1 MWMGL
6 AVYCRMIGDDGPLIF
21 WSRWPDGTRVDRLDK
36 ISALA
41 ITGLVL
47 WALALVMVQFAA
59 QEERL
64 EVQPA
69 VVRVDPELDKKI
81 ALAKTL
87 LAGNS
92 IEQADKLLAELIA
105 VYPFEAMPYLL
116 NGDVHLYR
124 QDPVGAMLEYRKA
137 VDLNPD
143 FLDKKSELFQ
153 GKKVKKT
160 VEEARAVIE
169 SGLAAKSGDETLLAA
184 RKVYYYMLRKIAG
197 SCG

>member
-1 MWMGL
+1 M
-6 AVYCRMIGDDGPLIF
+6 
-21 WSRWPDGTRVDRLDK
+21 DRLDK

-41 ITGLVL
+41 IACLMLWGLF
-47 WALALVMVQFAA
+47 LVVVQLGQPEERREA
-59 QEERL
+59 QE
-64 EVQPA
+64 A
-69 VVRVDPELDKKI
+69 VVRVDPVLDKKI

-87 LAGNS
+87 LADNN

-105 VYPFEAMPYLL
+105 SYPFEATPYFLH
-116 NGDVHLYR
+116 GDARLYR

-143 FLDKKSELFQ
+143 FLDKKSNLFQ
-153 GKKVKKT
+153 GKKIKKT
-160 VEEARAVIE
+160 VEEARGVIE
-169 SGLAAKSGDETLLAA
+169 SGLAGNSGDAALIAA

>member
-1 MWMGL
+1 MGL
-6 AVYCRMIGDDGPLIF
+6 AVYRRMIGDDGPLIF
-21 WSRWPDGTRVDRLDK
+21 RSRWADGTRVDRLDK

-47 WALALVMVQFAA
+47 WALALVVVQLGE
-59 QEERL
+59 QTERP
-64 EVQPA
+64 EVVAA
-69 VVRVDPELDKKI
+69 VVRVDPAVNQKI
-81 ALAKTL
+81 ALAKSL

-92 IEQADKLLAELIA
+92 IEQAEKLLAELIA
-105 VYPFEAMPYLL
+105 AYPFEAQPYIL
-116 NGDVHLYR
+116 NGDLRLYR

-153 GKKVKKT
+153 GKKIKKT
-160 VEEARAVIE
+160 VEEARTVIE
-169 SGLAAKSGDETLLAA
+169 SGLAANGRDEAMLAA

>member
-1 MWMGL
+1 M
-6 AVYCRMIGDDGPLIF
+6 
-21 WSRWPDGTRVDRLDK
+21 DRLDK

-47 WALALVMVQFAA
+47 WALALVTVQFGRQEDRPVA
-59 QEERL
+59 Q
-64 EVQPA
+64 QA
-69 VVRVDPELDKKI
+69 VILVDPVLDKKI

-87 LAGNS
+87 LAGNNL
-92 IEQADKLLAELIA
+92 EQAEKLLAEVIA
-105 VYPFEAMPYLL
+105 AYPFEAAPYFL
-116 NGDVHLYR
+116 NGDVRLYR

-143 FLDKKSELFQ
+143 YLDKKATVFQ
-153 GKKVKKT
+153 GKKIKKT

-169 SGLAAKSGDETLLAA
+169 SGLAAKGSDEALISA